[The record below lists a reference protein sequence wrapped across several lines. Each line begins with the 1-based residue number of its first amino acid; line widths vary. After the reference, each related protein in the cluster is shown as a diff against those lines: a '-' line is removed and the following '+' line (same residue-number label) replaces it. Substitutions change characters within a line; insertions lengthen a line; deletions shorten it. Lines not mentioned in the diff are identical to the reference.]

1 VSFTRVLIA
10 NRGEIAIRIAKAAEA
25 LGIETVAVHAPVDE
39 RSLHLVAADRVA
51 SLPGGDP
58 LAAYLDIDALLQ
70 IAAEH
75 GCDCVHPGYGF
86 LAENA
91 AFAAGCAEAGLT
103 FVGPAAGTLELF
115 GDKVR
120 ARTLAASLEIPVAGG
135 SPGAVADAAAAA
147 DAAAEVGLPV
157 MLKAAAGGG
166 GRGMR
171 AVERI
176 EDIAEAFERCSSEA
190 AAAFGNGAVFVER
203 LVERPRHIEVQVL
216 ADLHGSVAHLWERD
230 CSVQQRN
237 QKVIEIAP
245 APGLDASL
253 RDRLH
258 ADAVRLAA
266 QAGLANAA
274 TVEFLVSPEAG
285 DYFFIECNPR
295 IQVEHTVTEQVTG
308 VDLVEA
314 QFRIAA
320 GARLEEIGVVPG
332 DADRGRAAAASAA
345 APRGYAVQAR
355 VVATGSGAIS
365 AYHEPSGAGVRVDAA
380 GYAGYTPPPHYDPLL
395 AKVIG
400 TGSTLEA
407 AAARTSAA
415 LADFHIGQLP
425 TNIDQLRQIL
435 NHPAVRSGDART
447 TLLAEMVPPADGA
460 AAVTSTNG
468 MSGDMSGSAS
478 RRAAMLESASA
489 APPVTVP
496 PVTAAA
502 STWPDREL
510 ADGEVAIRSPLPASV
525 VEMRVNAGDAVAA
538 GQALVV
544 LSAMKMETEVTA
556 PCDGT
561 VSALRDLQPGD
572 QLAAGDVL
580 AVVLSG
586 ADAGG
591 APSTGTAPS
600 GWEPLLDDVQTLQRL
615 AEARLGPD
623 SDEPGVVRQRNRGKL
638 HCRDRIRLLLDDG
651 SFREVGSLA
660 GFASYDDE
668 GEIAAFTPANHVGGT
683 GKINSRDVIVCADDF
698 TSRGGHADGAI
709 GAKSFYLDLLS
720 TELGVPSI
728 RLLDGSS
735 GGGSVASMVPEQ
747 RKEGESS
754 AKESTGAIK
763 AGRPRVTGGGGS
775 FLPSHLG
782 STEYAEQ
789 LATVPVVNMLLGS
802 VVGIGAAKAVLGH
815 FAVMVR
821 DISQLFV
828 AGPPVVSHAMGYDI
842 SKEDLGDWR
851 IHCTN
856 GSVDNLAETE
866 EEAAELVR
874 RFLSYLPSS
883 VYETPPV
890 LPPAADDPPDR
901 RDEELLTLIPRK
913 RTTTFDTRRGH
924 PLICHRGSFFG
935 VGPGGGADQVVGLA
949 RMSGHRVGVLAS
961 DSRHPNGGALP
972 ADGCDKLTRHIDLCD
987 LFHMP
992 ILNLCD
998 NPGFAVGVEHEIT
1011 GTIRKGATWMTAFAQ
1026 AAVPIFTV
1034 LMRRSFGVAGNNYA
1048 TPRRQHN
1055 ARVVWP
1061 AADVGGIP
1069 PEGGIEAAYKRQLAE
1084 AEDPVALRA
1093 ELEARIEAAR
1103 GPMGPLNRFQI
1114 EEMVDPRDTR
1124 RLICEWI
1131 EGANRVVNRPAQLV
1145 PRPIAYRP

>member
-365 AYHEPSGAGVRVDAA
+365 A
-380 GYAGYTPPPHYDPLL
+380 
-395 AKVIG
+395 
-400 TGSTLEA
+400 
-407 AAARTSAA
+407 
-415 LADFHIGQLP
+415 
-425 TNIDQLRQIL
+425 
-435 NHPAVRSGDART
+435 
-447 TLLAEMVPPADGA
+447 
-460 AAVTSTNG
+460 
-468 MSGDMSGSAS
+468 
-478 RRAAMLESASA
+478 
-489 APPVTVP
+489 
-496 PVTAAA
+496 
-502 STWPDREL
+502 
-510 ADGEVAIRSPLPASV
+510 
-525 VEMRVNAGDAVAA
+525 
-538 GQALVV
+538 
-544 LSAMKMETEVTA
+544 
-556 PCDGT
+556 
-561 VSALRDLQPGD
+561 
-572 QLAAGDVL
+572 
-580 AVVLSG
+580 
-586 ADAGG
+586 
-591 APSTGTAPS
+591 PSTA
-600 GWEPLLDDVQTLQRL
+600 
-615 AEARLGPD
+615 
-623 SDEPGVVRQRNRGKL
+623 
-638 HCRDRIRLLLDDG
+638 
-651 SFREVGSLA
+651 
-660 GFASYDDE
+660 
-668 GEIAAFTPANHVGGT
+668 
-683 GKINSRDVIVCADDF
+683 
-698 TSRGGHADGAI
+698 
-709 GAKSFYLDLLS
+709 
-720 TELGVPSI
+720 
-728 RLLDGSS
+728 
-735 GGGSVASMVPEQ
+735 
-747 RKEGESS
+747 
-754 AKESTGAIK
+754 
-763 AGRPRVTGGGGS
+763 
-775 FLPSHLG
+775 
-782 STEYAEQ
+782 
-789 LATVPVVNMLLGS
+789 
-802 VVGIGAAKAVLGH
+802 
-815 FAVMVR
+815 
-821 DISQLFV
+821 
-828 AGPPVVSHAMGYDI
+828 
-842 SKEDLGDWR
+842 
-851 IHCTN
+851 
-856 GSVDNLAETE
+856 
-866 EEAAELVR
+866 
-874 RFLSYLPSS
+874 
-883 VYETPPV
+883 
-890 LPPAADDPPDR
+890 
-901 RDEELLTLIPRK
+901 
-913 RTTTFDTRRGH
+913 
-924 PLICHRGSFFG
+924 
-935 VGPGGGADQVVGLA
+935 
-949 RMSGHRVGVLAS
+949 
-961 DSRHPNGGALP
+961 
-972 ADGCDKLTRHIDLCD
+972 
-987 LFHMP
+987 
-992 ILNLCD
+992 
-998 NPGFAVGVEHEIT
+998 
-1011 GTIRKGATWMTAFAQ
+1011 
-1026 AAVPIFTV
+1026 
-1034 LMRRSFGVAGNNYA
+1034 
-1048 TPRRQHN
+1048 
-1055 ARVVWP
+1055 
-1061 AADVGGIP
+1061 
-1069 PEGGIEAAYKRQLAE
+1069 
-1084 AEDPVALRA
+1084 
-1093 ELEARIEAAR
+1093 
-1103 GPMGPLNRFQI
+1103 
-1114 EEMVDPRDTR
+1114 
-1124 RLICEWI
+1124 
-1131 EGANRVVNRPAQLV
+1131 
-1145 PRPIAYRP
+1145 